1 MKRQGTNFFSTDGK
15 YGNGQCSYHSFI
27 ISSAVCN
34 FFLTCNLADNKYYTK
49 QTRGD
54 QSSPRVI
61 FMSMFL
67 LSDELAACF
76 FIRLRKFRIF
86 ASSHSFSSHILFT
99 ANIIVIIFPRASSC
113 AMRFAMYMC
122 GFLGTSRDDMWTNRI
137 SESAIFTADVSIRCF
152 KANAV

>member
-1 MKRQGTNFFSTDGK
+1 MASMEMV
-15 YGNGQCSYHSFI
+15 SAHIIHSLFPQQSVI
-27 ISSAVCN
+27 

-86 ASSHSFSSHILFT
+86 ASSHSFSLHILFT

-113 AMRFAMYMC
+113 AMRFAMYMY
-122 GFLGTSRDDMWTNRI
+122 GFLGTSHDDMWTNRI